1 MARSRQ
7 KTLRKVVK
15 SRRSSKSL
23 RGGKSRLS
31 RGFPKRHRP
40 SGGAYNAE
48 RSQSAGDE
56 PIGNFVNKS
65 RRGGKGEYRYAI
77 NDNVLSGKG
86 GSPTPTKRKSARAK
100 RALKR

>member
-15 SRRSSKSL
+15 SRRSSKS
-23 RGGKSRLS
+23 RRSGKSRLS

-40 SGGAYNAE
+40 SGGA
-48 RSQSAGDE
+48 SPST
-56 PIGNFVNKS
+56 
-65 RRGGKGEYRYAI
+65 GGEHIAKGEYAVNY
-77 NDNVLSGKG
+77 NVLRIESGGKG

>member
-31 RGFPKRHRP
+31 RVFPKRHRP
-40 SGGAYNAE
+40 SGGAYNAK
-48 RSQSAGDE
+48 QPLFTGDE
-56 PIGNFVNKS
+56 PIG
-65 RRGGKGEYRYAI
+65 KGEYAI
-77 NDNVLSGKG
+77 NYNVLMGGKG